1 MFQNWKHRVSAY
13 QIQKQ
18 QKNAAPSPPVK
29 LKENLQENLVK
40 IRQDFDGTND
50 LVVRRFLLEGNQA
63 VLICMEGMVN
73 IQVVAQGILNPILN
87 SNPNTAVPKEQ
98 FAFLRDQVLA
108 LSELVQFETLEELY
122 GFIMS
127 GFAAILVNGM
137 AAGLAIGV
145 QGFNFRSVSEP
156 DTEVMQRGSREGF
169 VEVIRINISMI
180 RRRMKTPDLRFEM
193 MKIGKKTKTDVCMC
207 YMRSAVSEEILRNVR
222 ERLQSIPLET
232 VLESGY
238 IQPYLEDKPLS
249 LFTGVGTCERPDTL
263 CGKMTEGRIGILV
276 DGTPM
281 ALVVPYLF
289 IENFQSMDDYAD
301 RPYFS
306 TFTRLLKYI
315 AFFISILL
323 PGLFVA
329 IGTYHQELFPTPMLY
344 NLAAA
349 EASQPFSL
357 MTEALIIHFI
367 YELMREAGL
376 RLPKPIGHAVGII
389 GGLVIGDAAVKAGLI
404 GAPMIMIVALTA
416 ISSFVIP
423 KLYEPIAVL
432 RFLFII
438 VGGTLYFLGLMLV
451 LTAVVVNL
459 CAIDPYGIPYSAP
472 ISPLRIKSLRDV
484 IVRRGWKH
492 LSQKTVKVQN
502 MPGSDKMDS

>member
-1 MFQNWKHRVSAY
+1 
-13 QIQKQ
+13 
-18 QKNAAPSPPVK
+18 
-29 LKENLQENLVK
+29 
-40 IRQDFDGTND
+40 
-50 LVVRRFLLEGNQA
+50 
-63 VLICMEGMVN
+63 MEGMVN
-73 IQVVAQGILNPILN
+73 IQIVAQGILNPILN
-87 SNPNTAVPKEQ
+87 AKPNTQIPSEQ
-98 FAFLRDQVLA
+98 LTFLRNQTLA

-127 GFAAILVNGM
+127 GFAVILLNGV
-137 AAGLAIGV
+137 ATGLAVGV

-193 MKIGKKTKTDVCMC
+193 LKVGTKTKTDVCIC
-207 YMRSAVSEEILRNVR
+207 YLKSAVSEEILRNVR
-222 ERLQSIPLET
+222 ERLQAIPLET

-238 IQPYLEDKPLS
+238 IQPYLEDRPLS

-263 CGKMTEGRIGILV
+263 CGKMTEGRIGVLV

-289 IENFQSMDDYAD
+289 IENFQSMDDYVD

-306 TFTRLLKYI
+306 TFTRILKYI

-329 IGTYHQELFPTPMLY
+329 IGTYHQELFPTPLLY

-357 MTEALIIHFI
+357 MTEALLIQFI
-367 YELMREAGL
+367 YELLREAGL

-404 GAPMIMIVALTA
+404 GSPMIMLVALTA

-432 RFLFII
+432 RFLFIL
-438 VGGTLYFLGLMLV
+438 VGGTMYFLGLMLV

-459 CAIDPYGIPYSAP
+459 CAIDPYGVPFSAP
-472 ISPLRIKSLRDV
+472 ISPLRLKSLRDV
-484 IVRRGWKH
+484 FIRRGWKH
-492 LSQKTVKVQN
+492 LSKKTVLVQN
-502 MPGSDKMDS
+502 MPGSDKMQDQPPK

>member
-1 MFQNWKHRVSAY
+1 MFENWKNRAAAY

-18 QKNAAPSPPVK
+18 QKNAAPEPPVK
-29 LKENLQENLVK
+29 LQESLQENLVK

-63 VLICMEGMVN
+63 ALICMEGMVN

-87 SNPNTAVPKEQ
+87 SDPNTKIPKDQ

-127 GFAAILVNGM
+127 GFAAILVNGV

-169 VEVIRINISMI
+169 VEVIRINVSMI

-193 MKIGKKTKTDVCMC
+193 MKIGTKTKTDVCIC
-207 YMRSAVSEEILRNVR
+207 YLRSAVSEEILRNVR

-238 IQPYLEDKPLS
+238 IQPYLEDRPLS

-306 TFTRLLKYI
+306 TFTRILKYI

-438 VGGTLYFLGLMLV
+438 VGGTLYFLGLMLA

-459 CAIDPYGIPYSAP
+459 CAIAPYGVPFSAP
-472 ISPLRIKSLRDV
+472 LSPFRLRSLRDV

-492 LSQKTVKVQN
+492 LSKKTVKVQN
-502 MPGSDKMDS
+502 MPGSDKIDS